1 MVTDTDDVKDLFV
14 ETSIYRKA
22 KQILEKNH
30 IVVIS
35 GSVGQG
41 KTFLAKR
48 LVHDKCLEGY
58 KFKAIE
64 LCSEWKD
71 RICRKE
77 KQVIF
82 IDENCR

>member
-1 MVTDTDDVKDLFV
+1 MFFSSYYLKCMLVTDPDDVKELFV
-14 ETSIYRKA
+14 ETSTYRKA
-22 KQILEKNH
+22 KEILERNH

-35 GSVGQG
+35 GSVGEG

-64 LCSEWKD
+64 SCSEWKH
-71 RICRKE
+71 
-77 KQVIF
+77 
-82 IDENCR
+82 